1 MAVPGQ
7 HAEGPFTVLG
17 RSTGLVFGGDWAEG
31 YSEVPRGAAVA
42 PHHPKTG
49 GQGGARGVL
58 LPTGSAQP
66 RGRHRPP
73 RTAAAA
79 AAAAIPACPGRGG
92 ALPGRLP
99 GPSPAPS
106 AQPVPRSPPPLRPG
120 PPSEPPAGRSRPCSG
135 WEPPLGARDPS
146 PPPVALSPPCRTA
159 PRIGAPSAPVAPLPG
174 RGLSAPGGRWRLGTP
189 AVGRGRAACRGVP
202 RGCGWGALPSPG
214 GWQQGLARRGAPQG
228 LRRSGGAEIPVL
240 SVLELADLRQ
250 VDTG

>member
-73 RTAAAA
+73 RTAAAAA

-174 RGLSAPGGRWRLGTP
+174 RGLSAPAGGGGWGPPPWGGVELP
-189 AVGRGRAACRGVP
+189 AAACRGAAGGERSPPRAVGSRGWP
-202 RGCGWGALPSPG
+202 GAEHRRGCG
-214 GWQQGLARRGAPQG
+214 AREELKSQCC
-228 LRRSGGAEIPVL
+228 L
-240 SVLELADLRQ
+240 SWSLLIYGR
-250 VDTG
+250 